1 MVKTKKVLEVSE
13 KEIEWKSAWWH
24 ERTKAL
30 WTSQGLHN
38 PKQHLS
44 NAQIVP
50 PPLRGDGQTYC
61 DKCSL
66 LFVEY
71 SKLPKHQQDA
81 MVQLALDSNRC
92 QTEYEAISND

>member
-13 KEIEWKSAWWH
+13 KEIAWKAAWWH

-61 DKCSL
+61 DRCSL

-71 SKLPKHQQDA
+71 SKLPKYQQDA
-81 MVQLALDSNRC
+81 MTQLALDANRC
-92 QTEYEAISND
+92 QTEYEAIAND